1 MAHRHLAKHVLL
13 YVFISRNKQSSMD
26 GGVVQSQVCELN
38 MDDDLLNHPLDGSND
53 STVGVGR
60 QAV

>member
-1 MAHRHLAKHVLL
+1 M
-13 YVFISRNKQSSMD
+13 N

-38 MDDDLLNHPLDGSND
+38 MNDDLFNHPLDGSND
-53 STVGVGR
+53 NTKVGVGR

>member
-1 MAHRHLAKHVLL
+1 
-13 YVFISRNKQSSMD
+13 MD

-53 STVGVGR
+53 STKVGVGR